1 MEPTRLELW
10 CEKWWADHGWEVK
23 IIRRELAYTDYELK
37 KGKAYRK
44 YQIPIVPV
52 QGSVNFMKEFE
63 EEWEAGG

>member
-23 IIRRELAYTDYELK
+23 IIRRELAYTDYRLI
-37 KGKAYRK
+37 KGRK
-44 YQIPIVPV
+44 HFDFQIPIVPV

-63 EEWEAGG
+63 EEWEELG